1 MSQLKHNFPIINDT
15 TLRDGEQSAGVAF
28 SIAEKLDIARH
39 LDDLGV
45 PELEIGI
52 PAMGAVERESI
63 RAVAALGLS
72 ARLMVW
78 SRMHEDDIAACSGL
92 GAHLIDIS
100 VPASDQHLSF
110 KLRRDRAWL
119 LENIGQHI
127 AYARDAGLEVCV
139 GAEDASRA
147 DPEFLIRIADAAQR
161 AGARRIRFAD
171 TLGVLDP
178 FAVAERIAAL
188 RKNTDLEIE
197 MHAHD
202 DLGLATA
209 NTLAAVRA
217 GATHVNTTVNGLG
230 ERAGNAPLEEVV
242 LGLRQCY
249 GIETGVD
256 LRKFPVLS
264 EKVAS
269 AAGRPV
275 PWQKSVVGEGAFT
288 HEAGIHIDG
297 LLKHPDNYQGFDP
310 RLVGRQHRFVLGKH
324 SGRGGVQAVYATL
337 GHTVAEAEAGQ
348 IMSSVRDFVN
358 STKRPPSSDELL
370 TLLDVLRG
378 DQPISPDSSMR
389 NRAMTSHA
397 SNPEISLPDPNGGN
411 STVDLEDMDDLESAE
426 DFLNFFEIVYDPAVV
441 HVNRLHILQRFHDYL
456 GQHAG
461 TPDRAEYRSSL
472 ARAYDDFVR
481 SDAITEKVFS
491 VLKRASGI
499 TTIPVSAIGR
509 ARH

>member
-1 MSQLKHNFPIINDT
+1 MSKPTQQFPVINDT

-28 SIAEKLDIARH
+28 SLAEKLDIARH
-39 LDDLGV
+39 LDGLGV

-52 PAMGAVERESI
+52 PAMGAAERDSI

-78 SRMHEDDIAACSGL
+78 SRMHDSDIAACCGL

-100 VPASDQHLSF
+100 VPASDQHLSC

-119 LENIGQHI
+119 LQNIGGHI
-127 AYARDAGLEVCV
+127 ARARAAGLEVCV

-147 DPEFLIRIADAAQR
+147 DPAFLAQIAAAAQR
-161 AGARRIRFAD
+161 AGARRIRYAD

-178 FAVAERIAAL
+178 FAVFERIGAL
-188 RKNTDLEIE
+188 RRATELEIE

-242 LGLRQCY
+242 LGLRQCH

-256 LRKFPVLS
+256 LRKFPALS
-264 EKVAS
+264 EKVAR

-275 PWQKSVVGEGAFT
+275 SWQKSVVGEGAFT
-288 HEAGIHIDG
+288 HEAGIHVDG

-310 RLVGRQHRFVLGKH
+310 QLVGRQHRLVLGKH
-324 SGRGGVQAVYATL
+324 SGKGGVQAVYAAF
-337 GHTVAEAEAGQ
+337 GKPVAAAEAVQLIAR
-348 IMSSVRDFVN
+348 IRHFVAAA
-358 STKRPPSSDELL
+358 KRTPSQADLL
-370 TLLDVLRG
+370 SLLDDLRQG
-378 DQPISPDSSMR
+378 VAMPRQP
-389 NRAMTSHA
+389 A
-397 SNPEISLPDPNGGN
+397 
-411 STVDLEDMDDLESAE
+411 AE
-426 DFLNFFEIVYDPAVV
+426 PCAV
-441 HVNRLHILQRFHDYL
+441 H
-456 GQHAG
+456 
-461 TPDRAEYRSSL
+461 
-472 ARAYDDFVR
+472 
-481 SDAITEKVFS
+481 
-491 VLKRASGI
+491 
-499 TTIPVSAIGR
+499 
-509 ARH
+509 